1 MPQDKLTVLT
11 AEEGALEAEAAEEV
25 HLPDWLTAAEGL
37 DTEAG
42 VGHCGSV
49 AAYLDV
55 LAVFADSIQRTAQE
69 IEGYFQAEDWKSY
82 TTKVHALKSTA
93 KIIGADEL
101 SERARRLEDAGSA
114 GYIDEIRQ
122 DHRALMELYL
132 TYAEKLS
139 PMLPQEED
147 MRDKPPIDPAELTEA
162 FEAMSEMAA
171 AFDYD
176 SLQFIFESLDEY
188 QLPEKEAAL
197 YKEIKAAAAVPDWD
211 KVKELLGQA
220 KEA

>member
-1 MPQDKLTVLT
+1 M
-11 AEEGALEAEAAEEV
+11 
-25 HLPDWLTAAEGL
+25 
-37 DTEAG
+37 
-42 VGHCGSV
+42 
-49 AAYLDV
+49 

-69 IEGYFQAEDWKSY
+69 IEGYFQSEDWKSY

-101 SERARRLEDAGSA
+101 SERARRLEDAGNA

-147 MRDKPPIDPAELTEA
+147 THDKPPIDPAELTEA

-171 AFDYD
+171 AFDFD
-176 SLQFIFESLDEY
+176 SLQFLFESLDEY

-197 YKEIKAAAAVPDWD
+197 YNEIKSAAAVPEWD
-211 KVKELLGQA
+211 KVKELLE
-220 KEA
+220 KKTT